1 MDIPRRTKE
10 DLKQLVRDY
19 VAGQVLF
26 SSEIRDPHMVGMV
39 FFPIMMGALSYGV
52 AAPVLPPEPVKPVRG
67 FARPKRPL
75 PDYGAAKA
83 GREAAMAEAREVLT
97 RAEFRARWGEGGES
111 EVHEARVA
119 FELARDALAD
129 ALSEAEAVADAALG
143 VAMVEYRA
151 LLGEYSAALREYRT
165 AMVEYRTA
173 CEGMSGEVAAWEL
186 GKAAH
191 QKSLEANL
199 GVIYGYHRDAVGGR
213 AINGYP
219 MLGSCWLLHR
229 EDWDVV
235 KVAIDRELSREIEL

>member
-75 PDYGAAKA
+75 PDYVAAKA
-83 GREAAMAEAREVLT
+83 GRGAAMSEAREALT
-97 RAEFRARWGEGGES
+97 RAEFRARWGEGDEGVEF
-111 EVHEARVA
+111 EARVA
-119 FELARDALAD
+119 FELSRDALAD
-129 ALSEAEAVADAALG
+129 ALSEAEKVADAAHG
-143 VAMVEYRA
+143 VAMIEYRGV
-151 LLGEYSAALREYRT
+151 LSSHRMALREYRA
-165 AMVEYRTA
+165 AMVVWRA
-173 CEGMSGEVAAWEL
+173 SCEGRAGEVAAWEL
-186 GKAAH
+186 GEAAH
-191 QKSLEANL
+191 QKSLAENL
-199 GVIYGYHRDAVGGR
+199 GVIYGYHRDALGGP

-219 MLGSCWLLHR
+219 MLGTCWLLHR